1 MGDVNLFLFDDDG
14 EECEKGH
21 PRMVGEIEI
30 MIATKE
36 QQGKGFGRA
45 ALTLFLNYVLKN
57 CGEMVKERFGPSAGG
72 VPDGAS
78 IPTLSALRVKIN
90 QTNTPSIKLF
100 ESVGF
105 VKKSDS
111 PNYFGEFELVLQDMS
126 IEPMVK
132 SVELEGWRE
141 AVYEN
146 NPYVALRRI
155 CGWV

>member
-1 MGDVNLFLFDDDG
+1 MLGDVNLFLFDDDS

-21 PRMVGEIEI
+21 TRMVGEIEI

-36 QQGKGFGRA
+36 QQGKGLGRA
-45 ALTLFLNYVLKN
+45 ALTLFLNYVFGN
-57 CGEMVKERFGPSAGG
+57 REEIMKERFGPSGG
-72 VPDGAS
+72 VLDGTF
-78 IPTLSALRVKIN
+78 IPTLSTLRVKIN

-105 VKKSDS
+105 VKKSGS
-111 PNYFGEFELVLQDMS
+111 PNYFGEFELVLQDMR
-126 IEPMVK
+126 IGPMVK

-146 NPYVALRRI
+146 DPYMALRRI
-155 CGWV
+155 CGWI